1 MDDLTSVKAISDR
14 IMQIGGADPLVPEAA
29 AGASATEF
37 CRAAFNAILNGKLVA
52 VSELAKSTGASSQDV
67 EQLVGRALIVDERGR
82 VVAAHGLSAIPA
94 RQHRLTLRGRP
105 FWTWCAIDALGIPA
119 GLGEDA
125 VAETTCELCA
135 TPVRV
140 EFKAGKV
147 MAASHPAARV
157 WDAQRLEGR
166 GTAGPPHCALMN
178 LFCSAEHL
186 AEWRAAHPGEQGRE
200 RDLDGVGELG
210 RTEWGELHRGC
221 NCQEGA
227 QDECCR

>member
-1 MDDLTSVKAISDR
+1 MDDLTTVKAISDR

-29 AGASATEF
+29 AGASATEL

-135 TPVRV
+135 TVVRV
-140 EFKAGKV
+140 EFNAGKV

-157 WDAQRLEGR
+157 WDAQPPR
-166 GTAGPPHCALMN
+166 GTRDCRTPALCAYESL
-178 LFCSAEHL
+178 L
-186 AEWRAAHPGEQGRE
+186 
-200 RDLDGVGELG
+200 LG
-210 RTEWGELHRGC
+210 RAFSRVAGRPS
-221 NCQEGA
+221 
-227 QDECCR
+227 

>member
-1 MDDLTSVKAISDR
+1 MEDRTTVKAISDR

-29 AGASATEF
+29 AGASATAL
-37 CRAAFNAILNGKLVA
+37 CRAAFNAILDGKLVA

-135 TPVRV
+135 TAVRV

-147 MAASHPAARV
+147 MAASHPAARARDCRAPALCAYESLLLGQAFSRV
-157 WDAQRLEGR
+157 AGR
-166 GTAGPPHCALMN
+166 PSWRTGP
-178 LFCSAEHL
+178 
-186 AEWRAAHPGEQGRE
+186 RARP
-200 RDLDGVGELG
+200 
-210 RTEWGELHRGC
+210 
-221 NCQEGA
+221 
-227 QDECCR
+227 